1 MNRTKSEGALSQGHR
16 RTDMKRT
23 LMTGL
28 MLAFGLTALPAQDAK
43 LELRYAFKKG
53 EKFTYKLVHNLSVR
67 LDKVPEILQGVVPED
82 PIDVKF
88 EALLD
93 TEVTDVAENGTALL
107 VGTWRTAKA
116 KGHIMV
122 NDIDFDYDA
131 AKAANDKPKKKEE
144 EDRALAGFGDLQDT
158 LGKMVRTPLKLS
170 VDNLGKVSISEGSG
184 RLGEMESAFRSLN
197 GLMGPLPKEKVG
209 KGDSWKDE
217 LKLGMPGVGGNVDI
231 KIRSTNTVDA
241 IEKQGDDDT
250 VVVKSKY
257 SVGRLPGEKEEAQPP
272 GIEAKIKTEGEG
284 EGKTTFSIT
293 KSRALKSHSLLKFK
307 STSSIPNQGGGDD
320 LDLKAQLKGETA
332 HEIGKELRQV

>member
-131 AKAANDKPKKKEE
+131 AKAATEKPKKKEE
-144 EDRALAGFGDLQDT
+144 EDPA
-158 LGKMVRTPLKLS
+158 
-170 VDNLGKVSISEGSG
+170 I
-184 RLGEMESAFRSLN
+184 
-197 GLMGPLPKEKVG
+197 
-209 KGDSWKDE
+209 
-217 LKLGMPGVGGNVDI
+217 PG
-231 KIRSTNTVDA
+231 
-241 IEKQGDDDT
+241 
-250 VVVKSKY
+250 
-257 SVGRLPGEKEEAQPP
+257 
-272 GIEAKIKTEGEG
+272 
-284 EGKTTFSIT
+284 
-293 KSRALKSHSLLKFK
+293 SRALQATRARRAPRPTTL
-307 STSSIPNQGGGDD
+307 
-320 LDLKAQLKGETA
+320 
-332 HEIGKELRQV
+332 